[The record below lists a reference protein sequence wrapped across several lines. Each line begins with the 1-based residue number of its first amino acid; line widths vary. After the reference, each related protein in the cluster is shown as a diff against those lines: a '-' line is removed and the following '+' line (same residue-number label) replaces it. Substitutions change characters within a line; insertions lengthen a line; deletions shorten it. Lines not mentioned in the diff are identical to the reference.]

1 MSNRARL
8 LLAMVER
15 LHAGK
20 MYASRSF
27 WDGPARPH
35 HPWFI
40 DILVGFALFR
50 DHSCWRALAGRGCR
64 RRDRECDP
72 RIPAVGTVLRGKF
85 VVVLQIEIAL
95 QVADRKDEA
104 ELRASPDH
112 LRLKAADAIAGAAVA
127 ADLLIDIAHRAD
139 LKLLGHELRG
149 APIKMHV
156 DAALILVRLIFE
168 IVGKAENAR
177 EFVPGLRIEIGVAAA
192 GIDRAVPEADIR
204 EAGRGVGP
212 DPDIPPDISHVVLS
226 APLPAQRR

>member
-8 LLAMVER
+8 LLAMVKR
-15 LHAGK
+15 LHAGVRLAK
-20 MYASRSF
+20 LLGWSGSAAPSHY
-27 WDGPARPH
+27 
-35 HPWFI
+35 WFI

-112 LRLKAADAIAGAAVA
+112 LRLKAADAVARAAVA
-127 ADLLIDIAHRAD
+127 ADLLIDVAHRAN

-149 APIKMHV
+149 
-156 DAALILVRLIFE
+156 
-168 IVGKAENAR
+168 
-177 EFVPGLRIEIGVAAA
+177 
-192 GIDRAVPEADIR
+192 
-204 EAGRGVGP
+204 
-212 DPDIPPDISHVVLS
+212 
-226 APLPAQRR
+226 